1 MVPNVMEMASNRY
14 DMRWTIATIDL
25 VILASVMLFLL
36 VAFFAGLRDLENV
49 WATQEEYSYGYLIPV
64 VTMYLLWQRRELI
77 ATTQFTGSWWGVA
90 LVAIGVALLAIGQ
103 IGTLGTVVQYAFLCA
118 LLGLVVAY
126 TGWRGFAVMAM
137 PFAILAFMV
146 PLPNYL
152 LREVSQALQL
162 WSSQLGV
169 MMIRAFGI
177 SVFLEGNVID
187 LGGLRLQVVE
197 ACSGLRYLLPLMA
210 IGFIAA
216 CLFRAPLWKRLVV
229 FLSTIPITLL
239 MNSARIGMIG
249 ILSEYFGKSMAE
261 GFLHDFEG
269 WVVFM
274 ICTALLIGEIA
285 LLARMGPVK
294 ASLADV
300 FVLPTIARSIDARS
314 ERRHLPAP
322 FLAAGAMVTVAAIV
336 SQTIAIP
343 AATLP
348 DRRMLS
354 EFPMELG
361 SWRGTPGQIE
371 SQYLDMLKLDD
382 YLLAD
387 YANDLVN
394 PVNLYVSY
402 YASQAN
408 GNSAHS
414 PRACIPGDGWEIADF
429 RQRTL
434 AGVAVGG
441 ESLKVNR
448 VVIQRGDN
456 RQLVYYWFQQRGHV
470 ITNEYM
476 VKLQIF
482 RDAVTRRRTDG
493 AMVRLV
499 ARLRPGETVESGDA
513 LLENFAAQVV
523 PKLTQYVPD

>member
-1 MVPNVMEMASNRY
+1 MVPQAMEIASNQY
-14 DMRWTIATIDL
+14 GMRWTIATIDL

-64 VTMYLLWQRRELI
+64 VTLYLLWQRRELI
-77 ATTQFTGSWWGVA
+77 ATTPFAGSWWGVA
-90 LVAIGVALLAIGQ
+90 LVAVGVVLLAVGQ
-103 IGTLGTVVQYAFLCA
+103 IGTLGTIVQYAFLCT

-126 TGWRGFAVMAM
+126 TGWRGFAVLAM

-146 PLPNYL
+146 PLPNYF
-152 LREVSQALQL
+152 LREASQALQL

-216 CLFRAPLWKRLVV
+216 CLFRAPLWKRAVV
-229 FLSTIPITLL
+229 FLSTVPITLL

-249 ILSEYFGKSMAE
+249 VLSEYFGKSMAE

-269 WVVFM
+269 WAVFM
-274 ICTALLIGEIA
+274 VCTALLIGEIA
-285 LLARMGPVK
+285 LLARLGPVK

-300 FVLPTIARSIDARS
+300 FAMPEIARRADARS
-314 ERRHLPAP
+314 ESRRLPAP
-322 FLAAGAMVTVAAIV
+322 FLAAGAMVTAAALI

-343 AATLP
+343 ATALP
-348 DRRMLS
+348 DRRMLT
-354 EFPMELG
+354 EFPMQLG
-361 SWRGTPGQIE
+361 TWRGTPGRIE
-371 SQYLDMLKLDD
+371 PQYLKLLKLDD

-387 YANDLVN
+387 YATDAVR

-402 YASQAN
+402 YASQAD

-414 PRACIPGDGWEIADF
+414 PRACIPGDGWEISDF
-429 RQRTL
+429 RQHAL

-456 RQLVYYWFQQRGHV
+456 RQLVYYWFQQRGHI

-499 ARLRPGETVESGDA
+499 ARLNPGEPVEAGDA
-513 LLENFAAQVV
+513 LLEGFAAQMV

>member
-1 MVPNVMEMASNRY
+1 MATLDR
-14 DMRWTIATIDL
+14 A
-25 VILASVMLFLL
+25 ILGFVMLLLL
-36 VAFFAGLRDLENV
+36 VAFFPGLRDLERV

-64 VTMYLLWQRRELI
+64 VTLYLLWQRRELI
-77 ATTQFTGSWWGVA
+77 AATPFAGSWFGTG
-90 LVAIGVALLAIGQ
+90 LVAMGLSMLAVGQ
-103 IGTLGTVVQYAFLCA
+103 IGTLGTVVQYAFLCT
-118 LLGLVVAY
+118 LFGLVVAY
-126 TGWRGFAVMAM
+126 TGWRGFAVVAM
-137 PFAILAFMV
+137 PFAILVFMV

-152 LREVSQALQL
+152 LREASQALQL

-216 CLFRAPLWKRLVV
+216 CLFRAPLWKRAIV

-239 MNSARIGMIG
+239 MNSVRIGLIG
-249 ILSEYFGKSMAE
+249 VLSEYFGKSMAE

-269 WVVFM
+269 WAVFM
-274 ICTALLIGEIA
+274 VCTALLVGEIA
-285 LLARMGPVK
+285 ILARLGPAK

-300 FVLPTIARSIDARS
+300 FAMPEVHRSANAHAGTRALPK
-314 ERRHLPAP
+314 P
-322 FLAAGAMVTVAAIV
+322 FFAAGLLVTMAALI
-336 SQTIAIP
+336 SQTMVIP
-343 AATLP
+343 AAKLP
-348 DRRMLS
+348 ERGMLAG
-354 EFPMELG
+354 FPMELSG
-361 SWRGTPGQIE
+361 WRGTPGRMDP
-371 SQYLDMLKLDD
+371 QYLDMLKLDD

-387 YANDLVN
+387 YTAESSQ

-402 YASQAN
+402 YASQAD

-414 PRACIPGDGWEIADF
+414 PRACIPGDGWEITDF
-429 RQRTL
+429 RQHGL
-434 AGVAVGG
+434 ASVVEGG
-441 ESLKVNR
+441 QSLKVNR

-470 ITNEYM
+470 FTNEYM

-482 RDAVTRRRTDG
+482 WDAVTRRRTDG
-493 AMVRLV
+493 AMIRLV
-499 ARLRPGETVESGDA
+499 ARLGPGEPVEAGDA
-513 LLENFAAQVV
+513 LLEGFAAQVV
-523 PKLTQYVPD
+523 PKLASYVPD